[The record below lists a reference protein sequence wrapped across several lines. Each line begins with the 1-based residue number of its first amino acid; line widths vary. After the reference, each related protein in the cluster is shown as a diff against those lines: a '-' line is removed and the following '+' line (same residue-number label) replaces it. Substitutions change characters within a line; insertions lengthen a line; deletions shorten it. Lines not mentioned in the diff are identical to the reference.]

1 MNLESLRNH
10 GLGSFLKAVQRV
22 RTIGRPCATA
32 DITNMDRLHSSVAET
47 LLADI
52 AEAEVLF
59 AAALS
64 DGLEP
69 AG

>member
-1 MNLESLRNH
+1 M
-10 GLGSFLKAVQRV
+10 

>member
-1 MNLESLRNH
+1 MEFFFFF
-10 GLGSFLKAVQRV
+10 FLFKAVQHV
-22 RTIGRPCATA
+22 SARTNRQPCAAA

>member
-1 MNLESLRNH
+1 MQHVST
-10 GLGSFLKAVQRV
+10 
-22 RTIGRPCATA
+22 RTNWQPCAAA
-32 DITNMDRLHSSVAET
+32 DITNMDRPHSSAAET

-59 AAALS
+59 IAALS